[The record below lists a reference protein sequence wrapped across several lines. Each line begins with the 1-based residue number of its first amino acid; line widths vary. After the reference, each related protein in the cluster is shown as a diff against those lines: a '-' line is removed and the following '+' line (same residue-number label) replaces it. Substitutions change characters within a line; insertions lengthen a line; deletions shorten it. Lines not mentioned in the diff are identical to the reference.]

1 MKTVTYMLKSG
12 ETLTVHS
19 DVAGADR
26 FVDGFVEWCRLSAE
40 AKVAENY
47 GNVVFTTNDG
57 NRTAIRM
64 AEVAAIV
71 VT

>member
-1 MKTVTYMLKSG
+1 M
-12 ETLTVHS
+12 
-19 DVAGADR
+19 
-26 FVDGFVEWCRLSAE
+26 DGFVEWCRLSAE

-47 GNVVFTTNDG
+47 GNVVFTSDNG

-64 AEVAAIV
+64 SEVAAIV